1 MFFKK
6 GVLHSKKRDP
16 VPSSAKRIAT
26 QILATAKL
34 NERKEFIMRG
44 GFVYDILRP
53 IKKLPVQSKRLKHKN
68 KV

>member
-34 NERKEFIMRG
+34 NERKEFIMRD
-44 GFVYDILRP
+44 FVYNILRP